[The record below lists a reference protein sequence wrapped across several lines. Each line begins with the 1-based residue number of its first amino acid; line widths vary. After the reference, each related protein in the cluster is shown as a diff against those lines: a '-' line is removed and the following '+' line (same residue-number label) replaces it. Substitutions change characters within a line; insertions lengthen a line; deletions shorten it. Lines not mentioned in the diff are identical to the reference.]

1 VQVLKD
7 EIRESIY
14 QAALTEFSEKGYEK
28 ASMRNIAKRAGIT
41 AGNMYR
47 YFKNKDDLFY
57 TVTSP
62 AYDEI
67 VRFIVEQELPRGNDR
82 EWENMNVD
90 KQTDGIVSIYLEHK
104 KELLVII
111 DGSKGTRYER
121 AKDDIIRLVENM
133 ITNILKLRSETD
145 GLAMPDPHFIHVL
158 SASVIEGVIL
168 ILKQYKEDEKVR
180 EMVRQFIGFIFK
192 DFTERISG

>member
-7 EIRESIY
+7 EIRESICH
-14 QAALTEFSEKGYEK
+14 AALAEFSEKGYEK

-62 AYDEI
+62 AYDKI
-67 VRFIVEQELPRGNDR
+67 VRFIVEQELPRGNNR
-82 EWENMNVD
+82 EWDNLNID
-90 KQTDGIVSIYLEHK
+90 KQTDGIVNIYLQHR
-104 KELLVII
+104 KELLIII

-133 ITNILKLRSETD
+133 ISSILKLRSEAD

-168 ILKQYKEDEKVR
+168 ILKQHKEDEKVR
-180 EMVRQFIGFIFK
+180 EMVRRFIGFIFK
-192 DFTERISG
+192 DFIERM